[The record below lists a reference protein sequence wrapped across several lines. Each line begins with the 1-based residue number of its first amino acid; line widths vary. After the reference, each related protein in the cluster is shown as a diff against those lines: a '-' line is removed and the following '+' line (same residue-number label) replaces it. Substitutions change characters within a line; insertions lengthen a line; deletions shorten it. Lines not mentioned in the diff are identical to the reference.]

1 MLGAVVSL
9 LSMYF
14 AVRIVFFQRAKSEER
29 WSQILTRFE
38 FKLRNSLIYNR
49 KRRRKSHPGN
59 WGLRPR
65 DYYRRNK

>member
-29 WSQILTRFE
+29 WSQILT
-38 FKLRNSLIYNR
+38 
-49 KRRRKSHPGN
+49 
-59 WGLRPR
+59 
-65 DYYRRNK
+65 